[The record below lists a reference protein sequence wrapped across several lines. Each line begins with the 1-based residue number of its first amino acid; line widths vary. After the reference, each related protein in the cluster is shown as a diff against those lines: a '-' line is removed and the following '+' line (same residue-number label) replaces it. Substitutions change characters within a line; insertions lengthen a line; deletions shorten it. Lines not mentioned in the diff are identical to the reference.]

1 MNRSIM
7 LIGQPDSGKTN
18 YLARVWESLRAEDG
32 MLKLVE
38 ATDIE
43 YLEEVIAHLLQG
55 EYAPRSDKNIEES
68 KKNITLVVSQRAS
81 DEEVDLLVPDVTG
94 ELWRA
99 AVSNL
104 DLPQEW
110 MTRLENSDGALL
122 FLRVGSE
129 ENHQPID
136 WVASRRLMT
145 LVGNDAEKESVL
157 PTQVLYSE
165 LLRFLQLKLTS
176 SRPDRARRVAV
187 VVSAWDRLDPE
198 QREATPLEYL
208 RKQYPLFAGRLENL
222 DDLEVRIFGLSITG
236 GDLQDDPV
244 FKATFQNGDLK
255 DFGYTVIP
263 LPDGKVERNPDLTL
277 PISWLVE
284 A

>member
-18 YLARVWESLRAEDG
+18 YLARVWESLRAESG
-32 MLKLVE
+32 LLKLVD
-38 ATDIE
+38 ATDIQ
-43 YLEEVIAHLLQG
+43 YLEAVIAHLLQG

-68 KKNITLVVSQRAS
+68 QQDITLVVRQNTS
-81 DEEVDLLVPDVTG
+81 DEDVDLLVPDVTG
-94 ELWRA
+94 ELWRG
-99 AVSNL
+99 AVSNS

-136 WVASRRLMT
+136 WVTARRLMA
-145 LVGNDAEKESVL
+145 LVGNDVKKESVL

-176 SRPDRARRVAV
+176 SRVGRARRVAV

-198 QREATPLEYL
+198 QRESTPLEYL
-208 RKQYPLFAGRLENL
+208 RKEYPLFAGRLENL

-236 GDLQDDPV
+236 GDLQDDPA
-244 FKATFQNGDLK
+244 FKAIFKNGDLK
-255 DFGYTVIP
+255 DFGYTVVP

-277 PISWLVE
+277 PISWLIE

>member
-32 MLKLVE
+32 MLKLVD
-38 ATDIE
+38 ATDIQ

-68 KKNITLVVSQRAS
+68 KQDITLTVRQKNS

-94 ELWRA
+94 ELWRG

-122 FLRVGSE
+122 FLRVGSD

-136 WVASRRLMT
+136 WVTSRRLMA
-145 LVGNDAEKESVL
+145 LVGNDAKKESVL

-176 SRPDRARRVAV
+176 SRTERSRRVAV

-198 QREATPLEYL
+198 QREATPLAYL
-208 RKQYPLFAGRLENL
+208 RKEYPLFAGRLENL
-222 DDLEVRIFGLSITG
+222 DDLEIRLFGLSITG
-236 GDLQDDPV
+236 GDLQDDPA

-255 DFGYTVIP
+255 DFGYTVIT
-263 LPDGKVERNPDLTL
+263 LPDGTIERSPDLTL
-277 PISWLVE
+277 PINWLVE